1 MAWAKIDDRFH
12 SHGKVRRS
20 GHEAIGLFV
29 RAMSYVAQE
38 ETDGHLEGIWVKEA
52 GGKRADKLAAILVK
66 QGLWEVNGTDYF
78 IHDWL
83 DYNISVEEADEISE
97 KKAKA
102 GKASG
107 LSRREKAAANVGTQ
121 S

>member
-1 MAWAKIDDRFH
+1 MSWAKIDDRFH

-52 GGKRADKLAAILVK
+52 AGKKAHKLAAILVK
-66 QGLWEVNGTDYF
+66 EGLWEVNGTDYF

-83 DYNISVEEADEISE
+83 DYNISAEEAAEMAE
-97 KKAKA
+97 KKKIA
-102 GKASG
+102 GEASG
-107 LSRREKAAANVGTQ
+107 RSRRAKANVGTQ
-121 S
+121 P